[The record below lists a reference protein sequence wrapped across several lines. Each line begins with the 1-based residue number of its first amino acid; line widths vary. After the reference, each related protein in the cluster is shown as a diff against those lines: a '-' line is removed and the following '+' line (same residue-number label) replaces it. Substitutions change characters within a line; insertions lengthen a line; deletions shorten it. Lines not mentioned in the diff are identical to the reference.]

1 MNQEYMIKKELE
13 KEVIVL
19 ISKKED
25 KIDLLKW
32 RLRMEK
38 ILIKDNDK
46 DECFQDMELDE
57 IKEKSKQE
65 VDKINELIRE
75 KKNEYG

>member
-1 MNQEYMIKKELE
+1 MNQEYMIKKEL
-13 KEVIVL
+13 VVL

-46 DECFQDMELDE
+46 DEYFQDMELDE